1 MVKPLALRPGDRIAV
16 VAPASGC
23 PPEELERGEAEL
35 RRLGFEPVH
44 TQAVFE
50 RGVFSA
56 GSPDTRAADFARAWA
71 DRSVAAL
78 IALRGG
84 YGSAELLPLLHH
96 LRPAAGPKLFIG
108 YSDNTALLSW
118 LTCLGNVT
126 ALHGPMIDARLAKG
140 AEGYDE
146 RSFLSA
152 VRGEVGVELTPPGL
166 KTLRSGEAMG
176 FLFGGTMTMLAASLG
191 TPYAFMP
198 PGECVLFFEDVNERP
213 YRLRRLLTQLRQ
225 AGVLARARALVFG
238 EMRGCDE
245 PDSRVTAADSVRDA
259 LQDFHGP
266 ILFGFPSGHTTGP
279 CWTLPLGTLVR
290 VVGASS
296 PAIVIEEPAV
306 EPAVG

>member
-1 MVKPLALRPGDRIAV
+1 V

-23 PPEELERGEAEL
+23 APEELARGETEL

-44 TQAVFE
+44 TQAVLE

-56 GSPDTRAADFARAWA
+56 GSPETRAADFARAWA
-71 DRSVAAL
+71 DRSVAGL
-78 IALRGG
+78 VALRGG

-96 LRPAAGPKLFIG
+96 LRPAVAPKLFIG
-108 YSDNTALLSW
+108 YSDTTALLSW
-118 LTCLGNVT
+118 LTCLGNVA
-126 ALHGPMIDARLAKG
+126 ALHGPMIDARLARG

-146 RSFLSA
+146 GSFLSA
-152 VRGEVGVELTPPGL
+152 VRGEAGVELTPPGL
-166 KTLRSGEAMG
+166 KALRSGEAMG
-176 FLFGGTMTMLAASLG
+176 FLFGGTMTMLTASLG
-191 TPYAFMP
+191 TPYAFKP

-213 YRLRRLLTQLRQ
+213 YRLSRMLTQLRQ

-245 PDSRVTAADSVRDA
+245 PDGRITAADAIRDA

-279 CWTLPLGTLVR
+279 CWTLPLGALVR
-290 VVGASS
+290 VVGSSS
-296 PAIVIEEPAV
+296 PAVVIEEPAV